1 MKFVNFVDE
10 LTRLQPFLY
19 RFAYSLTKNHEAAK
33 DLLQETLLKTLE
45 NREKFI
51 EDTNLRAWMCAIMKN
66 TFINDYRKLLLAH
79 ESVCRIDDLKS
90 EPCMIDGTDA
100 NYDLE
105 WINKVIA
112 GMKRTDIRFGNNNK
126 TFPHLYLHKQCFV
139 VILHKYFLAYSC
151 RKEIGYKL
159 KIYKY
164 VQNAYMWR
172 VAIIRYRQECYIG
185 WLGTT
190 NAENGRNDIY

>member
-112 GMKRTDIRFGNNNK
+112 GMSKIFG
-126 TFPHLYLHKQCFV
+126 LYLSSYQ
-139 VILHKYFLAYSC
+139 YD
-151 RKEIGYKL
+151 EIAEKL
-159 KIYKY
+159 DIP
-164 VQNAYMWR
+164 
-172 VAIIRYRQECYIG
+172 
-185 WLGTT
+185 LGTVKSQIH
-190 NAENGRNDIY
+190 NIKISLKKQLKELI

>member
-19 RFAYSLTKNHEAAK
+19 RFAYSLTKNHEAVK

-112 GMKRTDIRFGNNNK
+112 GMSKKNRIIFG
-126 TFPHLYLHKQCFV
+126 LYLSSYQ
-139 VILHKYFLAYSC
+139 YD
-151 RKEIGYKL
+151 EIAEKL
-159 KIYKY
+159 DIP
-164 VQNAYMWR
+164 
-172 VAIIRYRQECYIG
+172 
-185 WLGTT
+185 LGTVKSQIH
-190 NAENGRNDIY
+190 NIKISLKKQLKELI

>member
-66 TFINDYRKLLLAH
+66 TFINDYRKLLL
-79 ESVCRIDDLKS
+79 
-90 EPCMIDGTDA
+90 
-100 NYDLE
+100 N
-105 WINKVIA
+105 
-112 GMKRTDIRFGNNNK
+112 
-126 TFPHLYLHKQCFV
+126 HLSRSG
-139 VILHKYFLAYSC
+139 IYS
-151 RKEIGYKL
+151 L
-159 KIYKY
+159 
-164 VQNAYMWR
+164 
-172 VAIIRYRQECYIG
+172 
-185 WLGTT
+185 
-190 NAENGRNDIY
+190 

>member
-100 NYDLE
+100 NYDLDRIAYNKFTGFSDLCYNILGYLMTQNE
-105 WINKVIA
+105 DIWKLLKRKAYYLQIN
-112 GMKRTDIRFGNNNK
+112 
-126 TFPHLYLHKQCFV
+126 L
-139 VILHKYFLAYSC
+139 
-151 RKEIGYKL
+151 
-159 KIYKY
+159 
-164 VQNAYMWR
+164 
-172 VAIIRYRQECYIG
+172 
-185 WLGTT
+185 
-190 NAENGRNDIY
+190 

>member
-100 NYDLE
+100 
-105 WINKVIA
+105 
-112 GMKRTDIRFGNNNK
+112 GTMKTNLGGKLSISVEMDGNN
-126 TFPHLYLHKQCFV
+126 
-139 VILHKYFLAYSC
+139 A
-151 RKEIGYKL
+151 
-159 KIYKY
+159 
-164 VQNAYMWR
+164 
-172 VAIIRYRQECYIG
+172 VAV
-185 WLGTT
+185 TVT
-190 NAENGRNDIY
+190 KK

>member
-112 GMKRTDIRFGNNNK
+112 YDEIAEKLDI
-126 TFPHLYLHKQCFV
+126 P
-139 VILHKYFLAYSC
+139 
-151 RKEIGYKL
+151 
-159 KIYKY
+159 
-164 VQNAYMWR
+164 
-172 VAIIRYRQECYIG
+172 
-185 WLGTT
+185 LGTVKSQIH
-190 NAENGRNDIY
+190 NIKISLKKQLKELI